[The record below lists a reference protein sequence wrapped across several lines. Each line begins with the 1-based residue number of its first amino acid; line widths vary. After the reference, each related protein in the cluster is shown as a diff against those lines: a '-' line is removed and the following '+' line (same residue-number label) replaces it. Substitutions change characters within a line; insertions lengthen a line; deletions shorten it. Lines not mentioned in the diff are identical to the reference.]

1 MSLKILKPLKT
12 LILQVILLLLLNLL
26 MVVQLGKSNII
37 VLVNFISTLFLV
49 HLLLLVLLLLKDLL
63 KMVENQVLMSFKL
76 LMEKHGKKFLLGIIP
91 LVDLDLM

>member
-1 MSLKILKPLKT
+1 MSLKISKLLKT

-26 MVVQLGKSNII
+26 MEVKLGLFNII

-49 HLLLLVLLLLKDLL
+49 HLLLLVLLLVKDLL

-76 LMEKHGKKFLLGIIP
+76 LMEKHGKKFSHGIIP

>member
-12 LILQVILLLLLNLL
+12 LTLQVILLLLLNLS

-37 VLVNFISTLFLV
+37 VPVNFISTLFHV
-49 HLLLLVLLLLKDLL
+49 HLLLIALLLVKDLL
-63 KMVENQVLMSFKL
+63 KMAENQVLMSFKL
-76 LMEKHGKKFLLGIIP
+76 MMAKTGEMFLPGIIL